1 MVDGTE
7 DKPRRREH
15 GGEGNRVVF
24 RHLGQQVSRVRLT
37 EKLQSTELGLE
48 V

>member
-1 MVDGTE
+1 MVAGTE
-7 DKPRRREH
+7 DKARRREH
-15 GGEGNRVVF
+15 GAEENRVVF
-24 RHLGQQVSRVRLT
+24 RHPGQQVSRVRLT